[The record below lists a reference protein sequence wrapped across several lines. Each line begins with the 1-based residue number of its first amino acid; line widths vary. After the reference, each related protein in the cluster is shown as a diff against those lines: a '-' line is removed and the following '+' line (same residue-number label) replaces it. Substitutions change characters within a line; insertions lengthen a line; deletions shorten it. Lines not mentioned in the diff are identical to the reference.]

1 MLSVTGIQVE
11 SGAREETGRFKDVKT
26 CVATGDRTGSQE
38 LASCSITT
46 TQPQHDTTGQRHRA
60 FDVFIVPVTLSS
72 SPSRSSPQTIL
83 CYECHGNLCGVRKL
97 REETGRFRDVKDGSR
112 PGIEPGSQVLASCTI
127 TAGHRSTI
135 SPALATELLMCFRV
149 PVTLSLDSDCEY
161 PPMAANWSADHDD
174 TNVGRKLT
182 RNKEV

>member
-97 REETGRFRDVKDGSR
+97 REETGRFRDVKRWVSTGDRTRVSGIGILHHNCGPPQHDITGPCHRAFDVFQGS
-112 PGIEPGSQVLASCTI
+112 CYT
-127 TAGHRSTI
+127 
-135 SPALATELLMCFRV
+135 F
-149 PVTLSLDSDCEY
+149 
-161 PPMAANWSADHDD
+161 
-174 TNVGRKLT
+174 T
-182 RNKEV
+182 RQRL